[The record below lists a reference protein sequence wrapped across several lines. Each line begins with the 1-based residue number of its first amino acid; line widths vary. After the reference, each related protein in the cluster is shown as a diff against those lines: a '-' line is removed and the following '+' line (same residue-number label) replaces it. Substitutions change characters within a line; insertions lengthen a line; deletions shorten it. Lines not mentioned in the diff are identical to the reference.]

1 MSKKD
6 YRRRP
11 EHQALYN
18 SKAWQ
23 ELKAF
28 TKQRAGGLCERCKAD
43 GYITTGVDCH
53 HIVPWETGRTMEE
66 VKRLFFNPNNLRLLC
81 VSCHILT
88 HQELKSHKKDKV
100 AENKAR
106 ARQRFLEANDPNYQP
121 PKALEAPK
129 VGEYVDFIEVKD
141 DNLTPNKP
149 PI

>member
-43 GYITTGVDCH
+43 GYITPGVDCH

-81 VSCHILT
+81 VACHIKVHQSMRT
-88 HQELKSHKKDKV
+88 HTKEKV
-100 AENKAR
+100 AERKAQR
-106 ARQRFLEANDPNYQP
+106 RSRFLERNDPNYNP
-121 PKALEAPK
+121 
-129 VGEYVDFIEVKD
+129 D
-141 DNLTPNKP
+141 DDPNKT